1 MFPFILSIWFR
12 FVSPNWV
19 LLFTASVFHFFPL
32 FPLSAAGTKNLK
44 LNIFAFYISHSQWQS
59 KSFLLLFLLLYSH
72 TPTLLLLL
80 FFLFVLFIGV
90 HMYGRT
96 DGHTHIRRRLAGH
109 SHSQHSGG
117 QHNSGHRK
125 LQLQARGM
133 FRYPFAQLEQEKLQ
147 IVVYNLPRNEVIKNT

>member
-1 MFPFILSIWFR
+1 
-12 FVSPNWV
+12 
-19 LLFTASVFHFFPL
+19 
-32 FPLSAAGTKNLK
+32 
-44 LNIFAFYISHSQWQS
+44 
-59 KSFLLLFLLLYSH
+59 
-72 TPTLLLLL
+72 
-80 FFLFVLFIGV
+80 
-90 HMYGRT
+90 MYGRT